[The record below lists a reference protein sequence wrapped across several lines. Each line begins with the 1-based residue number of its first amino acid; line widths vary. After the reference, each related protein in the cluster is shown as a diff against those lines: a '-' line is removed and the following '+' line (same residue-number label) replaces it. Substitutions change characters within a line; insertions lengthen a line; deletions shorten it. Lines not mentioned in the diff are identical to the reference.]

1 MRGEDNL
8 KKYSARRPRGIQVG
22 ATTYGPVNCPDER
35 PHTTL
40 DMTTFTWGIAGREVI
55 AASGCGKVPILR
67 PGLHERNRSF
77 LKDMSH
83 TFKYGYVTHT
93 NQRGLYKLDLANM
106 RYIRSIDLTPN
117 NCVPQH
123 IQFSALYGFVVVEC
137 WEPVTSRPMGQILL
151 DYLTDTVV
159 SHKLGLYGRPHVS
172 PNSRTVVTLDRG
184 RDGVT
189 LVVQEVKESG
199 LKFLFD
205 VKTTLNIS
213 DITFYPSQ
221 TTHGYDL
228 YASATDKEDILFLN
242 LVSGKVEMITGVGK
256 AMQSSLAEWDT
267 PNRPIAAS
275 GVFGHYMVTPANE
288 ALFVVNGETRT
299 VNCEIGGLVHP
310 RTVVWVTMQ
319 LQ

>member
-1 MRGEDNL
+1 
-8 KKYSARRPRGIQVG
+8 
-22 ATTYGPVNCPDER
+22 
-35 PHTTL
+35 
-40 DMTTFTWGIAGREVI
+40 
-55 AASGCGKVPILR
+55 
-67 PGLHERNRSF
+67 
-77 LKDMSH
+77 
-83 TFKYGYVTHT
+83 
-93 NQRGLYKLDLANM
+93 M
-106 RYIRSIDLTPN
+106 RYTRSIDLTLY
-117 NCVPQH
+117 NCVPRQ
-123 IQFSALYGFVVVEC
+123 IQFSALYGFVIMEC
-137 WEPVTSRPMGQILL
+137 EEPITGRPTGQILL
-151 DYLTDTVV
+151 DYLTDTVLT
-159 SHKLGLYGRPHVS
+159 HKTGLFGHPHVS
-172 PNSRTVVTLDRG
+172 PNSRCVVTLDRG

-189 LVVQEVKESG
+189 LVVQEVVESG
-199 LKFLFD
+199 LKFSFD

-228 YASATDKEDILFLN
+228 YASASDKEDILFLN
-242 LVSGKVEMITGVGK
+242 LMTGKVEMITGVGK
-256 AMQSSLAEWDT
+256 AMHPTLAQWDM